1 MHARPLDRRPLVSPL
16 VRRPPP
22 FTPRFVSC
30 GVVAKAMV
38 EVGLASPCYYARAT
52 VARNLAGHRDR
63 RYRKNVGV
71 VIIAF
76 VTLIVFCLSL
86 VI

>member
-22 FTPRFVSC
+22 FTSRFVSC
-30 GVVAKAMV
+30 GVVAKV
-38 EVGLASPCYYARAT
+38 TFEVVSHRLVITRARQWRDTLPVIATIDIAS
-52 VARNLAGHRDR
+52 
-63 RYRKNVGV
+63 VGV
-71 VIIAF
+71 VTIAF
-76 VTLIVFCLSL
+76 VMLTVLCLSL